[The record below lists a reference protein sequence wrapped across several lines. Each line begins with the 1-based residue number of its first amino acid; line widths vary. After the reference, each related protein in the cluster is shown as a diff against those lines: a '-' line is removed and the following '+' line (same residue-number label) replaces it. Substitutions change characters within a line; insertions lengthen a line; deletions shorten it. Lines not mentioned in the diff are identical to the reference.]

1 MRDDQVEGDLQREHG
16 VPSRVTAADST
27 VANPTGSSKRARPV
41 YQDMVAPCNA
51 ACPVGMDVE
60 GAMNLM
66 RQGRVVEARDLL
78 LRENPMPAVTGRVCD
93 HRCQTSC
100 NRAFFDDAVN
110 IHAVERMLG
119 DLEPEVRAAVP
130 ARTRTEKVAI
140 VGSGPAGLAC
150 AYHLA
155 RLGYAVHVFEA
166 EPEPGGALR
175 YGIPEYHLPR
185 EVLAREIER
194 IRSQG
199 VEFRCGVRVG
209 GDLSWKELESYD
221 AIFLASGAR
230 LNRPLE
236 LAGQDPADVRP
247 GLAFLREAKAGDRG
261 TVGRRVVV
269 VGGTDTAVD
278 CARAAL
284 RLGAE
289 PVVLCQGTRADLSAS
304 TEAFDEAIREGVRFE
319 FQVWPVAVQTS
330 RHAEHEEA
338 IDAIRAMY
346 VESEDA
352 RPRTR
357 LVGVECVRMRTSET
371 GPSGE
376 RRALPILNSN
386 FVIPADTLLT
396 ALGEEPD
403 LGFLPSEITRKG
415 YVVKVDEFG
424 RTNHPGFFAGGDI
437 TGDARTVAD
446 SLGSGKRATIGIDRY
461 LRGKAGER
469 VAEADPKA
477 LRYGGTGNFSITRWR
492 ADDPVLR
499 TGEVN
504 EVVPFERLNLAH
516 FKNVPAKPDRHRS
529 FEERRSSFAEANL
542 GLTANEALAE
552 ARRCF
557 ECGVCDQCELC
568 LIFCP
573 DHAIQ
578 RHPGGHGFTL
588 SEPYCKGCGICVA
601 ECPRG
606 AKVMT
611 KERP

>member
-1 MRDDQVEGDLQREHG
+1 MRENQSDGDVAHGLPSSGVSEG
-16 VPSRVTAADST
+16 ST
-27 VANPTGSSKRARPV
+27 SANRTGSWKSVRPV

-51 ACPVGMDVE
+51 ACPVGTDVE
-60 GAMNLM
+60 GTMNLL
-66 RQGRVVEARDLL
+66 REGKVAEARDLL

-93 HRCQTSC
+93 HPCQTAC
-100 NRAFFDDAVN
+100 NRASFDDAVN

-119 DLEPEVRAAVP
+119 DLEPEVHAPIP
-130 ARTRTEKVAI
+130 ARTRKEKVAV

-155 RLGYAVHVFEA
+155 RLGYAVNVFEA

-185 EVLAREIER
+185 EVLVREIER

-199 VEFRCGVRVG
+199 VDIRCDVHVG
-209 GDLSWKELESYD
+209 GNLPWKELESHD

-230 LNRPLE
+230 VNRPLE
-236 LAGQDPADVRP
+236 LTGQDPADVRP
-247 GLAFLREAKAGDRG
+247 GLEFLREAKAGDRG
-261 TVGRRVVV
+261 AVGRRVVV

-278 CARAAL
+278 CARTAL
-284 RLGAE
+284 RLGAD
-289 PVVLCQGTRADLSAS
+289 PVVVCQGSRVDLSAS
-304 TEAFDEAIREGVRFE
+304 AEAFEEALREGVRFE
-319 FQVWPVAVQTS
+319 FQVWPVAVLAS
-330 RHAEHEEA
+330 EHAENEEA
-338 IDAIRAMY
+338 IEAIRSMY
-346 VESEDA
+346 VEAEAD
-352 RPRTR
+352 RPKAR
-357 LVGVECVRMRTSET
+357 LVGVECVRMHIGEP
-371 GPSGE
+371 GPAGE
-376 RRALPILNSN
+376 RRSLPIEGSN
-386 FVIPADTLLT
+386 FIIPADTLLT

-437 TGDARTVAD
+437 TGEARTVAH
-446 SLGSGKRATIGIDRY
+446 SLGSGKRAAIGIDRH
-461 LRGKAGER
+461 LREKAGEP

-492 ADDPVLR
+492 GDDPVHR

-516 FKNVPAKPDRHRS
+516 FTSVPGKPDRHRS

-557 ECGVCDQCELC
+557 NCGVCNQCELC

-573 DHAIQ
+573 DIAIQ
-578 RHPGGHGFTL
+578 RHPGGHGLSL
-588 SEPYCKGCGICVA
+588 SEQYCKSCGICVE

-606 AKVMT
+606 AMVMT
-611 KERP
+611 REGL

>member
-1 MRDDQVEGDLQREHG
+1 MRDDQVEGDIQHG
-16 VPSRVTAADST
+16 APSGAAEAGST
-27 VANPTGSSKRARPV
+27 VAKRTRPSKCARPA

-51 ACPVGMDVE
+51 ACPVGADVE
-60 GAMNLM
+60 GAMDLL
-66 RQGRVVEARDLL
+66 RLGKIVEARDLL

-93 HRCQTSC
+93 HPCQTAC

-119 DLEPEVRAAVP
+119 DLDPEVHAPVP
-130 ARTRTEKVAI
+130 ARTRKEKVAV

-155 RLGYAVHVFEA
+155 RLGYAVDVFEA
-166 EPEPGGALR
+166 EAEPGGALR

-199 VEFRCGVRVG
+199 VHIRCGVRVG
-209 GDLSWKELESYD
+209 GDLPWKELDSHD

-230 LNRPLE
+230 VNRPLE
-236 LAGQDPADVRP
+236 LVGQDPADVRP
-247 GLAFLREAKAGDRG
+247 GLEFLREAKAGDRRA
-261 TVGRRVVV
+261 VGRRVVV

-278 CARAAL
+278 CARTAL

-304 TEAFDEAIREGVRFE
+304 TEAFDEAVREGVRFE
-319 FQVWPVAVQTS
+319 FEVWPVAVQTS
-330 RHAEHEEA
+330 EHAENEEA

-346 VESEDA
+346 IEAEGD
-352 RPRTR
+352 RPRMR
-357 LVGVECVRMRTSET
+357 LVGVECVRMRVSEP

-376 RRALPILNSN
+376 RRSLPVQGSSFI
-386 FVIPADTLLT
+386 IPADTLLT

-415 YVVKVDEFG
+415 YVVRVDEFG
-424 RTNHPGFFAGGDI
+424 RTNRPGFFAGGDI
-437 TGDARTVAD
+437 TGEARTVAH
-446 SLGSGKRATIGIDRY
+446 SLGSGKRAALGMDRY
-461 LRGKAGER
+461 LREKAGEP
-469 VAEADPKA
+469 VAAVDSKA
-477 LRYGGTGNFSITRWR
+477 LRYGGTGNVSITRWR
-492 ADDPVLR
+492 GDDPVR
-499 TGEVN
+499 RNAEVN

-516 FKNVPAKPDRHRS
+516 FKSVPAKPDRHRS
-529 FEERRSSFAEANL
+529 FAERRSSFAEANL
-542 GLTANEALAE
+542 GLTASEALAE

-557 ECGVCDQCELC
+557 ECGVCNQCELC
-568 LIFCP
+568 LVFCP
-573 DHAIQ
+573 DAAIQ
-578 RHPGGHGFTL
+578 RHPDGRGFVR
-588 SEPYCKGCGICVA
+588 SEQTCKSCGICVA

-606 AKVMT
+606 AMVMG
-611 KERP
+611 EGS